1 MRVDIISSSGIIEY
15 RAVEIEEGDTPITFK
30 KRFYPK
36 NNTGIIYVGLLW
48 DESRLQVEYGDG
60 QRYEFSY
67 QIIRTPTTSSNDEL
81 YEAFKDWI

>member
-36 NNTGIIYVGLLW
+36 NTYC
-48 DESRLQVEYGDG
+48 
-60 QRYEFSY
+60 
-67 QIIRTPTTSSNDEL
+67 EL
-81 YEAFKDWI
+81 FAKYFYDDTFVHLN